1 MNFDR
6 RPDNAA
12 PPEINLIAFIDVL
25 LVVLIFLVLTT
36 TYERIAGLRLT
47 LPSAESEVVKAT
59 PQRLVVA
66 IDVMGQVA
74 VNGVRVPERGVAALT
89 AYLEQAKAQAGDEP
103 PWVVIS
109 ADAQAAHQDV
119 IDAMVAARRAGLARV
134 AFAARVQP

>member
-1 MNFDR
+1 MNFAKR
-6 RPDNAA
+6 QAEA
-12 PPEINLIAFIDVL
+12 TPEINLIAFIDVL

-36 TYERIAGLRLT
+36 TYERVAGLRLT
-47 LPSAESEVVKAT
+47 LPSAQSQAVQAT

-74 VNGVRVPERGVAALT
+74 VNGVRVPERGIAALA
-89 AYLEQAKAQAGDEP
+89 AYLEQAKAQSTNGQ

-119 IDAMVAARRAGLARV
+119 IDAMVAARRAGLTRV
-134 AFAARVQP
+134 AFAARVTP

>member
-1 MNFDR
+1 MLSAK
-6 RPDNAA
+6 PEA

-36 TYERIAGLRLT
+36 TYERVAGLRLT
-47 LPSAESEVVKAT
+47 LPSAQSQAVQAT

-74 VNGVRVPERGVAALT
+74 VNGVRVPERGIAALA
-89 AYLEQAKAQAGDEP
+89 AYLEQAKAQSTNGQ

-119 IDAMVAARRAGLARV
+119 IDAMVAARRAGLTRV
-134 AFAARVQP
+134 AFAARVTP

>member
-1 MNFDR
+1 MNFAKR
-6 RPDNAA
+6 QAEA

-36 TYERIAGLRLT
+36 TYERVAGLRLT
-47 LPSAESEVVKAT
+47 LPSAQYQAVQAT

-74 VNGVRVPERGVAALT
+74 VNGVRVPERGIAALA
-89 AYLEQAKAQAGDEP
+89 AYLEQAKAQSTNGQ

-119 IDAMVAARRAGLARV
+119 IDAMVAARRAGLTRV
-134 AFAARVQP
+134 AFAARVTP

>member
-1 MNFDR
+1 MNFAKR
-6 RPDNAA
+6 QAEA

-36 TYERIAGLRLT
+36 TYERVAGLRLT
-47 LPSAESEVVKAT
+47 LPSAQSQAVQAT

-74 VNGVRVPERGVAALT
+74 VNGVRVPERGIAALA
-89 AYLEQAKAQAGDEP
+89 AYLEQAKAQSTNGQ

-119 IDAMVAARRAGLARV
+119 IDAMVAARRAGLTRV
-134 AFAARVQP
+134 AFAARVTP